1 MNNKIANWDSL
12 SEKDKAK
19 AQELLKGEPGL
30 NPAVVHP
37 AAKFF
42 QENGWVKIDKY
53 IDNNMA
59 NLLYHHVQLEVK
71 RLSWFEENSIEV
83 ADDIHGTFSDTQAPG
98 DFSKYG
104 DPIFDALL
112 SLGTEKMCEL
122 TGKDLI
128 PTYSYHRLY
137 TQGTELKRHKDRP
150 SCEISTT
157 LCLGYDNSNVD
168 ANKYPDWD
176 WPMYVGPKDGE
187 EGTDGLPIHMKPGD
201 MLIYRG
207 DVVEHWREPLWGL
220 NHAQVFLHYNEK
232 DGQYHI
238 PFDGRPML
246 GLPGSFR
253 SVEAKNKNDD
263 NEPVLESLKKDVE
276 IQWDEADIVG
286 REKDE
291 KKERLDN
298 PKKIIY

>member
-1 MNNKIANWDSL
+1 MNKSIANWDTL
-12 SEKDKAK
+12 SDEEKKKA
-19 AQELLKGEPGL
+19 AELLKGQPAL
-30 NPAVVHP
+30 NPATVHP

-42 QENGWVKIDKY
+42 EENGWVKIEKY
-53 IDNNMA
+53 IDTNMA
-59 NLLYHHVQLEVK
+59 NLLYHHIQLEAK
-71 RLSWFEENSIEV
+71 RLSYFEENSIEV
-83 ADDIHGTFSDTQAPG
+83 AEDIHGTFTDSQAPG

-157 LCLGYDNSNVD
+157 LCIGYDNSNVD
-168 ANKYPDWD
+168 ASKYPDWD
-176 WPMYVGPKDGE
+176 WPMFVGPKSGE
-187 EGTDGLPIHMKPGD
+187 KGTDGMPIHMKPGD

-207 DVVEHWREPLWGL
+207 DVVEHWREPLWGN

-238 PFDGRPML
+238 PYDGRPLL
-246 GLPGSFR
+246 GMPATFR
-253 SVEAKNKNDD
+253 SEESIEKANQLDVNTETVTT
-263 NEPVLESLKKDVE
+263 EPVKNGKV
-276 IQWDEADIVG
+276 
-286 REKDE
+286 
-291 KKERLDN
+291 
-298 PKKIIY
+298 IY

>member
-1 MNNKIANWDSL
+1 MNKSIANWDTL
-12 SEKDKAK
+12 SDEEKKKA
-19 AQELLKGEPGL
+19 ADLLKGQPAL
-30 NPAVVHP
+30 NPATVHP

-42 QENGWVKIDKY
+42 EENGWVKIEKY
-53 IDNNMA
+53 IDTNMS
-59 NLLYHHVQLEVK
+59 NLLYHHIQLEAQ
-71 RLSWFEENSIEV
+71 RLAYLEDNSIE
-83 ADDIHGTFSDTQAPG
+83 ADADFNGTFGDTQAPG

-112 SLGTEKMCEL
+112 SLGTEKLSEL

-157 LCLGYDNSNVD
+157 LCIGYDNSNVD
-168 ANKYPDWD
+168 ASKYPDWD

-187 EGTDGLPIHMKPGD
+187 KGTDGMPIHMKPGD

-207 DVVEHWREPLWGL
+207 DVVEHWREPLWGQ

-232 DGQYHI
+232 DGQYNI
-238 PFDGRPML
+238 PYDGRPLL
-246 GLPGSFR
+246 GMPAKFR
-253 SVEAKNKNDD
+253 TQESLDKSSSLDENLDEYDNSVTI
-263 NEPVLESLKKDVE
+263 EPVKN
-276 IQWDEADIVG
+276 G
-286 REKDE
+286 
-291 KKERLDN
+291 
-298 PKKIIY
+298 KIIY

>member
-1 MNNKIANWDSL
+1 MNKSIANWDTL
-12 SEKDKAK
+12 SDEEKKKA
-19 AQELLKGEPGL
+19 AELLKGQPAL
-30 NPAVVHP
+30 NPATVHP

-42 QENGWVKIDKY
+42 EENGWVKIEKY
-53 IDNNMA
+53 IDTNMA
-59 NLLYHHVQLEVK
+59 NLLYHHIQLEAQ
-71 RLSWFEENSIEV
+71 RLAYFEDNSIEV
-83 ADDIHGTFSDTQAPG
+83 AEDIHGTFTDSQAPG

-157 LCLGYDNSNVD
+157 LCIGYDNSNVD
-168 ANKYPDWD
+168 ASKYPDWD
-176 WPMYVGPKDGE
+176 WPMFVGPKSGE
-187 EGTDGLPIHMKPGD
+187 KGTDGMPIHMKPGD

-207 DVVEHWREPLWGL
+207 DVVEHWREPLWGN

-238 PFDGRPML
+238 PYDGRPLL
-246 GLPGSFR
+246 GMPATFR
-253 SVEAKNKNDD
+253 SEESIEKANQLDVNTETVTT
-263 NEPVLESLKKDVE
+263 EPVKNGKV
-276 IQWDEADIVG
+276 
-286 REKDE
+286 
-291 KKERLDN
+291 
-298 PKKIIY
+298 IY

>member
-1 MNNKIANWDSL
+1 MNKSIANWDTL
-12 SEKDKAK
+12 SDEEKKKA
-19 AQELLKGEPGL
+19 ADLLKGQPAL
-30 NPAVVHP
+30 NPATVHP

-42 QENGWVKIDKY
+42 EENGWVKIEKY
-53 IDNNMA
+53 IDTNMA
-59 NLLYHHVQLEVK
+59 NLLYHHIQLEAQ
-71 RLSWFEENSIEV
+71 RLAYLEDNSIE
-83 ADDIHGTFSDTQAPG
+83 ADADFNGTFGDTQAPG

-112 SLGTEKMCEL
+112 SLGTEKLSEL

-157 LCLGYDNSNVD
+157 LCIGYDNSNVD
-168 ANKYPDWD
+168 ASKYPDWD

-187 EGTDGLPIHMKPGD
+187 KGTDGMPIHMKPGD

-207 DVVEHWREPLWGL
+207 DVVEHWREPLWGN

-232 DGQYHI
+232 EGQYNI
-238 PFDGRPML
+238 PYDGRPLL
-246 GLPGSFR
+246 GMPAKFR
-253 SVEAKNKNDD
+253 TQESLDKSSSLDENLDEYDNSVTI
-263 NEPVLESLKKDVE
+263 EPVKN
-276 IQWDEADIVG
+276 G
-286 REKDE
+286 
-291 KKERLDN
+291 
-298 PKKIIY
+298 KIIY

>member
-1 MNNKIANWDSL
+1 MNKHIANWDSL
-12 SEKDKAK
+12 SDKEKEK
-19 AQELLKGEPGL
+19 AQELLKGQPGL

-53 IDNNMA
+53 IDDNMA
-59 NLLYHHVQLEVK
+59 NLLYHHVQLETK
-71 RLSWFEENSIEV
+71 RLSYFEENEIE
-83 ADDIHGTFSDTQAPG
+83 ADQDIHGTFTDHQAPG

-168 ANKYPDWD
+168 AKKYPDWD
-176 WPMYVGPKDGE
+176 WPMFVGPKDGE
-187 EGTDGLPIHMKPGD
+187 VGTEGMPIHMKPGD

-207 DVVEHWREPLWGL
+207 DIVEHWREPFWGL

-238 PFDGRPML
+238 PFDGRPLL

-253 SVEAKNKNDD
+253 SKEARNKNDGS
-263 NEPVLESLKKDVE
+263 NNGEYEKVLTSLKKNIEVDYDEDVE
-276 IQWDEADIVG
+276 NT
-286 REKDE
+286 
-291 KKERLDN
+291 KESLEN

>member
-1 MNNKIANWDSL
+1 MNKQIANWDSL
-12 SEKDKAK
+12 SKDEQEKAK
-19 AQELLKGEPGL
+19 KLLQGQPGL

-42 QENGWVKIDKY
+42 QEEGWVKIDKY
-53 IDNNMA
+53 IDRNMA
-59 NLLYHHVQLEVK
+59 NLLYHHVQLEAK
-71 RLSWFEENSIEV
+71 RLSYFEEKDIT
-83 ADDIHGTFSDTQAPG
+83 ADEQIHGTFTDRQAPG

-112 SLGTEKMCEL
+112 SLGTEKMNEL
-122 TGKDLI
+122 TGLELV

-137 TQGTELKRHKDRP
+137 TQGTDLKRHKDRP

-168 ANKYPDWD
+168 AKKYPDWD
-176 WPMYVGPKDGE
+176 WPMYIGPKSGKT
-187 EGTDGLPIHMKPGD
+187 GTDGLPIHMKPGD

-232 DGQYHI
+232 NGKYDI
-238 PFDGRPML
+238 PYDGRPLL
-246 GLPGSFR
+246 GMPSSFR
-253 SVEAKNKNDD
+253 DKEALKANDD
-263 NEPVLESLKKDVE
+263 GQKYQAGDLSFKNNGNADYNE
-276 IQWDEADIVG
+276 DEEDIK
-286 REKDE
+286 EK
-291 KKERLDN
+291 LDN